1 MLLPLCVGVL
11 MTATLSAQQQQEQ
24 QKPPQQS
31 KPKSSS
37 KLITE
42 EDIERAGPSVG
53 NAFEVVELLRP
64 RWFRP
69 REIIGLPGANNDL
82 RMSQVHVYMDNK
94 DRGDLEFLKTIP
106 TELIYTLQYMSVNEV
121 GARFGPASGPGIVV
135 TLKH

>member
-1 MLLPLCVGVL
+1 MRVLVSLCAVVLL
-11 MTATLSAQQQQEQ
+11 ASTLAAQS
-24 QKPPQQS
+24 QS

-37 KLITE
+37 NLITE

-64 RWFRP
+64 RWFKA
-69 REIIGLPGANNDL
+69 REILMLPGANNET
-82 RMSQVHVYMDNK
+82 RMSQIHVYMDDK

-106 TELIYTLQYMSVNEV
+106 AELVYTLQYMSTNEV
-121 GARFGPASGPGIVV
+121 GSRFGPAAGPGIVV